1 MLTYSIAIRTLGTAG
16 EKFREELLSITR
28 QTVQPERVVVYIA
41 EGYARPD
48 FTIGREEYVWV
59 RKGMTAQRVLPYD
72 EIGSDCIL
80 MLDDDVRLASDSA
93 ERMLRAMEEHNAD
106 CVGADTFRN
115 QDMSAFGKIYAA
127 VTNLVFPH
135 FVGKWAFRIHR
146 NGSFSYNNRP
156 TKSFYLSQ
164 SCAGPASMW
173 RKSAY
178 EQLHLEDELWLEE
191 FGFPYGEDVVQFYK
205 LYLNGFRLG
214 ILYDAGCEHLDGRS
228 SSDSFRK
235 GPQWI
240 YTRTISSYV
249 IWWRTLYQTR
259 RTAADR
265 VFTALCYAVKCAWIL
280 IVMCGMSLLKFTPR
294 YAVSYIKGL
303 RDGRIFVRSEKF
315 RNLRSYVIR

>member
-1 MLTYSIAIRTLGTAG
+1 MLTYSIAIRTLGTSG
-16 EKFREELLSITR
+16 EKYREELLSITR

-59 RKGMTAQRVLPYD
+59 RKGMTAQRLLPYD
-72 EIGSDCIL
+72 DIGSDCIF

-135 FVGKWAFRIHR
+135 FGSKWAFKIHR

-214 ILYDAGCEHLDGRS
+214 ILYDSGCEHLDGRS

-235 GPQWI
+235 DPQWI
-240 YTRTISSYV
+240 YIRTISSYV
-249 IWWRTLYQTR
+249 IWWRTICQTR
-259 RTAADR
+259 PNAADR
-265 VFTALCYAVKCAWIL
+265 VLTQLCFVVKCVWIFF
-280 IVMCGMSLLKFTPR
+280 VMCGVSLLKLSPR
-294 YAVSYIKGL
+294 YAVSYVKGL
-303 RDGRIFVRSEKF
+303 RDGCRYVNTDKF
-315 RNLRSYVIR
+315 RKIGSYVIR